1 MKQIWVSG
9 AFAKYK
15 KKKMS
20 EIQSDFDDFDY
31 GLKFVIIN

>member
-15 KKKMS
+15 KKIS